1 MRPASAKLTN
11 ICIEAMDVRE
21 SAIASAIE
29 WHASHRKCGMKVLTS
44 EDLGIAAWGGIEPP
58 MLEWEP
64 SAPSPR
70 TGSTILTE
78 QQEAFLRD
86 RFGIR
91 LENPQTGRWIRSW
104 RTDGE

>member
-11 ICIEAMDVRE
+11 TCIEAMDVRK
-21 SAIASAIE
+21 SAIASAI
-29 WHASHRKCGMKVLTS
+29 ASHRKCGMKVLTS
-44 EDLGIAAWGGIEPP
+44 EDLGIAAWEGIEPP
-58 MLEWEP
+58 MLELEP

-86 RFGIR
+86 RFGIK

-104 RTDGE
+104 RSEG